1 MPLLARS
8 SARSSVLLHRSLLP
22 ASPCFRLVSPS
33 LYSYSTRP
41 HRSLLLQTK
50 DLLTRDSLED
60 LYRGLAVP
68 LVSQPLYIGACFAGV
83 ALGRQWYDAY
93 LAPRYGGGGGEG
105 GSMRRFTLASTIGAV
120 VCAVAVTPGDRLKV
134 TLQAETGGGSRHPLG
149 ALRDLVREGGPL
161 TLFAGLEATIL
172 REIPGTMV
180 WIGVFEAV
188 AKWMQRSMRLGRA
201 AAVAAGGIA
210 GGAAFWLLTLPIDR
224 IKTLQ
229 QVLPP
234 EEAAEMLPLARK
246 IWERE
251 GIRGFYAGIQPVI
264 LRLSV
269 DLIQFSTA
277 DALRRLIVG
286 QKKKRRRQQS
296 RREAQQTGAA
306 AGGGSLRGGEGAT
319 SSAHDQTEGQ

>member
-1 MPLLARS
+1 
-8 SARSSVLLHRSLLP
+8 
-22 ASPCFRLVSPS
+22 
-33 LYSYSTRP
+33 
-41 HRSLLLQTK
+41 
-50 DLLTRDSLED
+50 
-60 LYRGLAVP
+60 
-68 LVSQPLYIGACFAGV
+68 
-83 ALGRQWYDAY
+83 
-93 LAPRYGGGGGEG
+93 
-105 GSMRRFTLASTIGAV
+105 
-120 VCAVAVTPGDRLKV
+120 
-134 TLQAETGGGSRHPLG
+134 
-149 ALRDLVREGGPL
+149 
-161 TLFAGLEATIL
+161 
-172 REIPGTMV
+172 MV

-277 DALRRLIVG
+277 DALRRLIVWR
-286 QKKKRRRQQS
+286 KKKKKTPAAVETR
-296 RREAQQTGAA
+296 GAA
-306 AGGGSLRGGEGAT
+306 NGRGGGGGEL
-319 SSAHDQTEGQ
+319 EGWRPGWRGRHLLGS